1 MCFWESKIFVESVNV
16 ISSISRRWHLTFL
29 RKFQCLCGYRIFFAL
44 CWCLVCF
51 QLIDNVPILQID
63 MVWCYFML
71 RDIRWLSVAGA
82 RLEKAR
88 EGIER
93 AHGKD
98 SSRVTLL
105 QAGRHPELAMWVF
118 ICMLLICTFFG
129 RKILEHAVW
138 S

>member
-1 MCFWESKIFVESVNV
+1 M
-16 ISSISRRWHLTFL
+16 
-29 RKFQCLCGYRIFFAL
+29 RKFQFFVVIEYPLFNVDVLFAA
-44 CWCLVCF
+44 

-105 QAGRHPELAMWVF
+105 QAGRHPELAM
-118 ICMLLICTFFG
+118 
-129 RKILEHAVW
+129 
-138 S
+138 